1 MLTLIFIIC
10 MLTIFGSLARFAFFG
25 AWGLTRILF
34 GLVFFPI
41 ILIGLVFKGLVV
53 IALPALIIY
62 GIVAL
67 TARASKGF

>member
-10 MLTIFGSLARFAFFG
+10 MLTIFGSLARSAFFG
-25 AWGLTRILF
+25 AWGLTRILL

-41 ILIGLVFKGLVV
+41 ILIGMVFKGLVV

-67 TARASKGF
+67 TARASEGF